1 MLYREGN
8 GVEQND
14 AKAFELFSKAAEQGN
29 SRAEYWMGIVYMN
42 GYGVEQDIPLGTE
55 WLKKAAE
62 KGLPE
67 AKQELADYYSAL

>member
-1 MLYREGN
+1 
-8 GVEQND
+8 
-14 AKAFELFSKAAEQGN
+14 
-29 SRAEYWMGIVYMN
+29 MGIVYMN

-62 KGLPE
+62 KGLSE